1 MSTIFSVEL
10 SLYKGKICY
19 ICLLVKSVHNPLLLN
34 RSRNRNIGVY
44 VDKEENLYNNTHIYK
59 L

>member
-10 SLYKGKICY
+10 SLYKGRICY
-19 ICLLVKSVHNPLLLN
+19 ICLLVKSVQNPLLL
-34 RSRNRNIGVY
+34 NIGVY

>member
-10 SLYKGKICY
+10 SLYKGRICY
-19 ICLLVKSVHNPLLLN
+19 NCLLVKSVQNPLLLN

-44 VDKEENLYNNTHIYK
+44 VDKKENLYNNTHIYK

>member
-10 SLYKGKICY
+10 SLYKGRICY
-19 ICLLVKSVHNPLLLN
+19 NCLLVKSVHNPLLLN

>member
-10 SLYKGKICY
+10 SLYKGRICY
-19 ICLLVKSVHNPLLLN
+19 ICLLVKSVYNPLLLN

-44 VDKEENLYNNTHIYK
+44 VDKKENLYNNTDIYK

>member
-1 MSTIFSVEL
+1 MEL
-10 SLYKGKICY
+10 SLYKGRICY
-19 ICLLVKSVHNPLLLN
+19 ICLLVKSVQNSLLLN

-44 VDKEENLYNNTHIYK
+44 VDKEENLYNNTSIYK

>member
-10 SLYKGKICY
+10 SLYKDRICY

-34 RSRNRNIGVY
+34 RSRNRNIGAY

>member
-10 SLYKGKICY
+10 SLYKGGICY

-34 RSRNRNIGVY
+34 RSRNRNVGVY